1 MNNVGFGF
9 VILYFSMLIAPYLF
23 AIIIGY
29 LCGSIPFGL
38 IFTRLFEKKDIRAI
52 GSGNIGAT
60 NVLRTGNKK
69 LALLT
74 LACDALKGALPVLL
88 MHRVDV
94 IFLKIDN
101 LRLTQTD
108 LVEMYADSI
117 PEMAAWAGIASVVG
131 HIFPVWLKFQGG
143 KGVATGLGVIAALSF
158 PVALITIAIWLL
170 VAVVF
175 RYSSLG
181 AIIAFLCCPLSA
193 IYFTSHLNLCA
204 FLLISIL
211 IVLKHRTNII
221 RLLTGTEPK
230 IGKKPSNPSDS

>member
-1 MNNVGFGF
+1 MKDGLFEF
-9 VILYFSMLIAPYLF
+9 AILYVGMLIAPYVF
-23 AIIIGY
+23 AINIGY

-38 IFTRLFEKKDIRAI
+38 IFTRLFEKKDIRTM

-74 LACDALKGALPVLL
+74 LTCDALKGALPVIL
-88 MHRVDV
+88 MNHADV
-94 IFLKIDN
+94 LFLNMGKLDIFNFAEHYLGF
-101 LRLTQTD
+101 
-108 LVEMYADSI
+108 I
-117 PEMAAWAGIASVVG
+117 PELAAWAGIASVVG
-131 HIFPVWLKFQGG
+131 HIFPVWLNFQGG
-143 KGVATGLGVIAALSF
+143 KGVATGLGVIAALSW

-193 IYFTSHLNLCA
+193 IYLTSNVNLCA

-211 IVLKHRTNII
+211 IVFKHRTNII

>member
-9 VILYFSMLIAPYLF
+9 AMGYLGLLIGSYFF
-23 AIIIGY
+23 AIIFGY
-29 LCGSIPFGL
+29 FSGSIPFGL

-74 LACDALKGALPVLL
+74 LACDVLKGALPVILVNYLAVLL
-88 MHRVDV
+88 LDHLDTAE
-94 IFLKIDN
+94 LY
-101 LRLTQTD
+101 TD
-108 LVEMYADSI
+108 PTPAITACV
-117 PEMAAWAGIASVVG
+117 GVASVLG
-131 HIFPVWLKFQGG
+131 HIYPVWLKFQGG

-170 VAVVF
+170 VAAIF

-193 IYFTSHLNLCA
+193 IYFTSNFNIFA
-204 FLLISIL
+204 FSLISTL
-211 IVLKHRTNII
+211 IIFKHRTNII